1 MNYIVYDK
9 TGKILRSVQCPANQA
24 DSQIR
29 GDELMLAG
37 TADDLTQKIVHHQIT
52 DKTPEEIEAERPPEI
67 PEEDMSVMLSKK
79 EYQSILDRL
88 EALENPV

>member
-67 PEEDMSVMLSKK
+67 PEAEKQAHITNGQYEDLLKRIA
-79 EYQSILDRL
+79 E
-88 EALENPV
+88 LENR